1 MSLSEKRI
9 ALTASGP
16 ARRLVRPEGFKMA
29 SISVGFTGE
38 VIRLLVAEELAA
50 GLVARIE
57 QPGWASF
64 PKTHTDREYSSILV
78 VSRSSGSREIGLSGL
93 TATFAKIEL
102 LPDGEILV
110 VASRCLRHPDGSFE
124 LNAKVY
130 DPTGR
135 PKREFLLGD
144 GINHV
149 QADAK
154 GNVWVAYFDE
164 GVYGNFGWQHDGGP
178 FGAAGLSCF
187 NCDGHKMWDFH
198 PPEGFDHISDCYG
211 LNVSSTGA
219 WAYYYTD
226 FPIALIDSEW
236 RVRCWQTGLAGGK
249 TFAVDGGRVLLYVG
263 YGDQRTACQLL
274 ELHNHDAKLIAKVSL
289 VLPSEVDL
297 SQATVIGRGKE
308 LHVFS
313 GDDWFVFSI
322 DAL

>member
-1 MSLSEKRI
+1 MSSSEKSI
-9 ALTASGP
+9 ALAASGP

-78 VSRSSGSREIGLSGL
+78 VSGSSGSREIGLSGL

-130 DPTGR
+130 DPTGK

-187 NCDGHKMWDFH
+187 NCDGRKMWDFH

-249 TFAVDGGRVLLYVG
+249 TLAVDGGRVLLYGG

-313 GDDWFVFSI
+313 GDDWFFFSI